1 MIRFCYF
8 DYGTSFTYIIFRPLS
23 MSLMQIRFSDEACDG
38 EDQMYEAAMASSSQT
53 IQEEEKQKK
62 TLEDIEWW
70 IEKAEK
76 TTNKVTHAVLEIAE
90 RQHLVTMYTDYLI
103 SSMSYI
109 LCKVNGR

>member
-1 MIRFCYF
+1 
-8 DYGTSFTYIIFRPLS
+8 

-38 EDQMYEAAMASSSQT
+38 EDQMYQAAMASSSQT

-76 TTNKVTHAVLEIAE
+76 TTNKVI
-90 RQHLVTMYTDYLI
+90 YTRRLGDSRETTSGNYVYWL
-103 SSMSYI
+103 SD
-109 LCKVNGR
+109 